1 MVELFA
7 RAVHVECYSGYTYA
21 QEPRAVIMEGR
32 RHEILR
38 ITARWRT
45 PSGPAFRIETCMGP
59 HILQYDETMDVWT
72 LASPAPA
79 EEAEKQPGGEE
90 A

>member
-21 QEPRAVIMEGR
+21 QEPRAVIIEGR
-32 RHEILR
+32 RHEIIR

-45 PSGPAFRIETCMGP
+45 PGGPAFRIETPAGL
-59 HILQYDETMDVWT
+59 HLLQYDETMDVWT